1 MFKCVLTVCTGNICR
16 SPIAQYL
23 LQART
28 KKHRTTT
35 VESAGLRALQGH
47 SVDPQAVMLMKQRG
61 FDISTHRGR
70 QLTNTMLRE
79 AELILVMET
88 AQRLA
93 LEERAPWA
101 RGKIYTLGHWQGF
114 DVPDPYGK
122 SLAIFES
129 VTELIDRGVTQ
140 WAAKLL

>member
-1 MFKCVLTVCTGNICR
+1 MFRCVLTVCTGNICR

-28 KKHRTTT
+28 KKHRTT
-35 VESAGLRALQGH
+35 VESAGLRALQRH
-47 SVDPQAVMLMKQRG
+47 PADPQAVMLMKQRG

-70 QLTNTMLRE
+70 QLTNEMLRE

-93 LEERAPWA
+93 LEDKAPWA
-101 RGKIYTLGHWQGF
+101 RGKIYTLGHWDEF
-114 DVPDPYGK
+114 DIPDPYGK
-122 SLAIFES
+122 PLAIFES
-129 VTELIDRGVTQ
+129 VTELIDRSVAQ
-140 WAAKLL
+140 WEAKLL